1 MHNLL
6 ISLESNSDFSH
17 TLVPS
22 ERVMLV
28 RKQAKTVIFLNLL
41 YYKKSFDNDK
51 ENITLLIFYLQ
62 QQYKNNNNE

>member
-1 MHNLL
+1 
-6 ISLESNSDFSH
+6 
-17 TLVPS
+17 
-22 ERVMLV
+22 MLV

-62 QQYKNNNNE
+62 QQYKNNNNEWTLEYNDSLGRLWHHVLRR